1 MEFNKQ
7 PNFITLNAK
16 FIFVGYE
23 FVHVYE
29 SNTLVK
35 VLGSEKKKKV
45 IYMDTYQDY
54 LLVSHENEIVLYQ
67 SFKEIFQYK
76 FFKLKKAIIVP
87 IQATEEFLT
96 EIK

>member
-7 PNFITLNAK
+7 PNFITLNSK
-16 FIFVGYE
+16 FVFVGYE

-45 IYMDTYQDY
+45 IHMDTY
-54 LLVSHENEIVLYQ
+54 
-67 SFKEIFQYK
+67 
-76 FFKLKKAIIVP
+76 
-87 IQATEEFLT
+87 
-96 EIK
+96 

>member
-1 MEFNKQ
+1 M
-7 PNFITLNAK
+7 
-16 FIFVGYE
+16 
-23 FVHVYE
+23 YE